1 MNITAGTV
9 IDARHEVRL
18 FRRKIILGNY
28 PDLNDLRHAVT
39 GQFPQLRCDWNDFGR
54 GCQAVRLLMLAG
66 VLTAADSG
74 AMPDRDTGVIGW
86 NGSGCTAENLKFWQ
100 DYVQNGREHGRGGL
114 FVATLPTIPCCEAAI
129 ALGCHG
135 PGAYF
140 RTKRSTT
147 ELFRLLTGRPQGT
160 YLIGEITGDS
170 VCMLKLETDGKLPA
184 LPDFPDLEQLFRHLE
199 KNA

>member
-1 MNITAGTV
+1 MKIGAGTL

-18 FRRKIILGNY
+18 LRSKKNLGCFT
-28 PDLNDLRHAVT
+28 DLNELRHAAAER
-39 GQFPQLRCDWNDFGR
+39 FPQIRCDWNDFGR
-54 GCQAVRLLMLAG
+54 GCPAVRLMMLAG

-74 AMPDRDTGVIGW
+74 ALPDRNTGLIGW
-86 NGSGCTAENLKFWQ
+86 NGCGCTAENLKFWQ
-100 DYVQNGREHGRGGL
+100 DYVQNGREHGRGWL

-135 PGAYF
+135 PGMYF
-140 RTKRSTT
+140 RTGRSTT
-147 ELFRLLTGRPQGT
+147 ELFRLLSGRPHGC

-170 VCMLKLETDGKLPA
+170 VCMLKVETDGSLPA
-184 LPDFPDLEQLFRHLE
+184 LPDFPDLEQLFHHLE

>member
-1 MNITAGTV
+1 MNITAGTL

-18 FRRKIILGNY
+18 LRRKIILGNY
-28 PDLNDLRHAVT
+28 SDLNDLRHAVT
-39 GQFPQLRCDWNDFGR
+39 EQFPQIRCDWNDFGR

-135 PGAYF
+135 PGTYF
-140 RTKRSTT
+140 RTKRSTA
-147 ELFRLLTGRPQGT
+147 ELFRLLAGRPQGC
-160 YLIGEITGDS
+160 YMIGEITGDS
-170 VCMLKLETDGKLPA
+170 VCMLKLETDRTLPA
-184 LPDFPDLEQLFRHLE
+184 LPAFPDLEQLFLYLE